1 MSGLILY
8 DGANL
13 LGDVFDENWCLI
25 ILTTYIQ
32 CMYKQHIES
41 LLDHLNSLIY
51 KSLTE
56 KRTLPIDTVWYRCS
70 LLRVYRT
77 DSIVVAMLYIYYA
90 FTGQ

>member
-32 CMYKQHIES
+32 CMYKQHIET
-41 LLDHLNSLIY
+41 LLDHLTTLI
-51 KSLTE
+51 
-56 KRTLPIDTVWYRCS
+56 R
-70 LLRVYRT
+70 
-77 DSIVVAMLYIYYA
+77 A
-90 FTGQ
+90 

>member
-1 MSGLILY
+1 MLFHGTINCYMSCLILY

-41 LLDHLNSLIY
+41 LLDHLTTLI
-51 KSLTE
+51 KSLT
-56 KRTLPIDTVWYRCS
+56 KKWTLPIDTVW
-70 LLRVYRT
+70 
-77 DSIVVAMLYIYYA
+77 
-90 FTGQ
+90 

>member
-1 MSGLILY
+1 MSCLILY

-41 LLDHLNSLIY
+41 LLDHLTTLIY
-51 KSLTE
+51 KSLT
-56 KRTLPIDTVWYRCS
+56 KKMDITYRYSLVTVFFITC
-70 LLRVYRT
+70 L
-77 DSIVVAMLYIYYA
+77 
-90 FTGQ
+90 

>member
-1 MSGLILY
+1 MSCLILY

-41 LLDHLNSLIY
+41 LLDHLTTLIY
-51 KSLTE
+51 KSLTKNGHYLSIQFGNGVLYNVFIE
-56 KRTLPIDTVWYRCS
+56 RT
-70 LLRVYRT
+70 
-77 DSIVVAMLYIYYA
+77 A
-90 FTGQ
+90 FL

>member
-32 CMYKQHIES
+32 CMCKQHIES
-41 LLDHLNSLIY
+41 LLDHLTTLI
-51 KSLTE
+51 KSLT
-56 KRTLPIDTVWYRCS
+56 KKWTLPIDTVW
-70 LLRVYRT
+70 
-77 DSIVVAMLYIYYA
+77 
-90 FTGQ
+90 

>member
-41 LLDHLNSLIY
+41 LLDHLTTLI
-51 KSLTE
+51 KSLT
-56 KRTLPIDTVWYRCS
+56 KKWTLPIDTVW
-70 LLRVYRT
+70 
-77 DSIVVAMLYIYYA
+77 
-90 FTGQ
+90 